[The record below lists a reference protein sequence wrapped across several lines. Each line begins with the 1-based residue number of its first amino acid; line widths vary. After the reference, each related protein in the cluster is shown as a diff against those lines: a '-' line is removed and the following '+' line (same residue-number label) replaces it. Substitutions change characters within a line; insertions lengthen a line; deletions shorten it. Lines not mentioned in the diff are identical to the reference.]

1 MWNLLRI
8 SFKLIMFTENRP
20 DFNLG
25 IFQYFIS
32 VACFVCGLLILVS
45 GVYSN
50 EYHYS
55 HLLFSLICS
64 VVYLPSLRFSLLVK
78 LLAAFCFF
86 KLFGFYNK

>member
-1 MWNLLRI
+1 MWNLLRVTLQLVI
-8 SFKLIMFTENRP
+8 FTEKPP
-20 DFNLG
+20 DFNVG
-25 IFQYFIS
+25 ILQYFIS
-32 VACFVCGLLILVS
+32 GACFVCGLLILVY

-64 VVYLPSLRFSLLVK
+64 VVYLPSLQFSLLVK

-86 KLFGFYNK
+86 KLFGFYSK